1 MNTVPRMPEVNRIR
15 FGSAF
20 LCSAVLL
27 VGPASQPLLGQTS
40 RDVTQA
46 TVEQWMTDLSNWG
59 RWGDDDQLG
68 TLNLITQEKRL
79 EAIGLAQV
87 GTSVSM
93 SHNYLK
99 EQALDATSPF
109 EHQMLGVGSPG
120 AFRSDRYSIAYH
132 GYAHSHLDALCH
144 MMYEGQLYN
153 GYIRDDEVTEGG
165 CDKLA
170 IINFKQGI
178 VTRGI
183 LMDIARLKG
192 VDYLEPGTPIY
203 VEDLEAWERE
213 AGVRVG
219 SGDVVLVRSGRWARR
234 AELGAWRTGREAA
247 GLHASVVPWLRDR
260 GVAILGSDYTN
271 DVLPSGVQGVTQ
283 PIHQLMLVALGTPL
297 FDNLDLEA
305 VAAEAARQGRWEFML
320 VAAPLAVEG
329 GTGSPL
335 NPLAIF

>member
-1 MNTVPRMPEVNRIR
+1 MTTRCGGAVRIQIILWTC
-15 FGSAF
+15 F
-20 LCSAVLL
+20 LL
-27 VGPASQPLLGQTS
+27 VGPASQPLLGQAS
-40 RDVTQA
+40 RDVTESM
-46 TVEQWMTDLSNWG
+46 VEQWMTDLSNWG

-68 TLNLITQEKRL
+68 TLNLITPEKRL
-79 EAIGLAQV
+79 QASSLVRV
-87 GTSVSM
+87 GTSVSL

-99 EQALDATSPF
+99 ERAADATSPF
-109 EHQMLGVGSPG
+109 VHEMSGVGG
-120 AFRSDRYSIAYH
+120 RGVFVGDRYSISYH

-144 MMYEGQLYN
+144 MMHEGRLYN
-153 GYIRDDEVTEGG
+153 GYVRDDEVTEAG
-165 CDKLA
+165 CNKLA

-192 VDYLEPGTPIY
+192 VEYLEPGTPIY
-203 VEDLEAWERE
+203 VEDLEAWEQE
-213 AGVRVG
+213 AGIRVG
-219 SGDVVLVRSGRWARR
+219 SGDIVLVRSGRWARR
-234 AELGAWRTGREAA
+234 AEVGPWATGREAA
-247 GLHASVVPWLRDR
+247 GLHASVVPWLRER

-271 DVLPSGVQGVTQ
+271 DVLPSGVEGVTQ
-283 PIHQLMLVALGTPL
+283 PVHQLMLVALGTPL